1 MPGRDAQWHG
11 LEDDPIEDVSFE
23 DLRLE
28 PPRKVSGTGQPAMD
42 EKASTSQ
49 PSGSST
55 AEPSTT
61 STTTKGKGQGSKSQ
75 PKAPAEKA
83 KGVMHRGKAAM
94 QSPQVMNI
102 WASGKEQPLGKA
114 AQRGQAAMMGK
125 TTQYGFVCQPIRSY
139 QQQLR
144 DPEPQDAVPRPTA
157 QTMEDSDSTG
167 SFELV
172 QQDEEAPA
180 TTRQCREEGQ
190 HQAMETPGGSAA
202 SSAAPR
208 DASQEGR
215 NSKRKAEKQQAETK

>member
-1 MPGRDAQWHG
+1 
-11 LEDDPIEDVSFE
+11 
-23 DLRLE
+23 
-28 PPRKVSGTGQPAMD
+28 
-42 EKASTSQ
+42 
-49 PSGSST
+49 
-55 AEPSTT
+55 
-61 STTTKGKGQGSKSQ
+61 
-75 PKAPAEKA
+75 
-83 KGVMHRGKAAM
+83 M

-157 QTMEDSDSTG
+157 QTMEESDSTG

-180 TTRQCREEGQ
+180 ITRQRREEGQ
-190 HQAMETPGGSAA
+190 HQAMPGGSAA

-215 NSKRKAEKQQAETK
+215 NAKRKVEKQEAETKYDMVEARVRFQRLQPPRQRDVEEATKMFIWVERRFVIEFILFFLDSKF